1 MLASQ
6 RDTNLVVA
14 GALLAIFVAALDQT
28 VVVTALVTI
37 AADLGDV
44 ALVSWVVTA
53 YLLSSTCATPVAG
66 KLSDM
71 LGRKWLILGSL
82 AIFALGSVLSAMAT
96 SMPLLIVSRLIQ
108 GTGGGAIITV
118 AQAIV
123 ADVVAPR
130 ERGRYAGYFAIVH
143 STAAVMG
150 PMIGGV
156 VTQYAG
162 WKWIFWIS
170 MLLCLP
176 AILLVYVALR
186 RLPNA
191 RLTGARIDV
200 PGVLLFVLASG
211 SLLLTLSTGGVRF
224 AWASAPV
231 AAAGVC
237 ALVFGVLFARRQ
249 ATSPEPLLPPR
260 FLRDP
265 VIGRMYA
272 TIACAFGCYL
282 SVIVITPIFFQI
294 ALGIQVATV
303 GLLLIPMTLTTS
315 VCAALGGFFTRTHGR
330 YKPPGLLGLP
340 VSAAAMAAF
349 AAMVHDLTPIG
360 AALLLM
366 LVGAG
371 IGPIFPTSMVSVQNA
386 APRRDLGAVTGG
398 VLFSRTMGGAVA
410 TAAAASLMLGLI
422 GAWAHGIDGLGGLDD
437 LVRRPLTAA
446 QRSSVVDVFAVLY
459 GAIAAGLATAAVLLA
474 RVVERP
480 LLTRDDIARKG
491 EPAD

>member
-14 GALLAIFVAALDQT
+14 GAMLAIFVAALDQT

-44 ALVSWVVTA
+44 ALMSWVVTA
-53 YLLSSTCATPVAG
+53 YLLSSTWATPIAG

-82 AIFALGSVLSAMAT
+82 GIFALGSVLSALAT
-96 SMPLLIVSRLIQ
+96 SMPMLILCRLIQ
-108 GTGGGAIITV
+108 GTGGGAIITL
-118 AQAIV
+118 AQATV

-156 VTQYAG
+156 VTQYVG
-162 WKWIFWIS
+162 WKWVFWIS

-176 AILLVYVALR
+176 STVLVYVALR
-186 RLPNA
+186 RLPNRRA
-191 RLTGARIDV
+191 DGARIDV
-200 PGVLLFVLASG
+200 PGVLLFIVAAG
-211 SLLLTLSTGGVRF
+211 SLLLTLSIGVKYS
-224 AWASAPV
+224 WMSIPV
-231 AAAGVC
+231 LAAGI
-237 ALVFGVLFARRQ
+237 AAIVFGYLFAHRQ
-249 ATSPEPLLPPR
+249 KTSPEPLLPPR
-260 FLRDP
+260 FLADP

-282 SVIVITPIFFQI
+282 SVIVVTPIFFQI
-294 ALGIQVATV
+294 ALGIPVAKV
-303 GLLLIPMTLTTS
+303 GMLLIPMTLTTS
-315 VCAALGGFFTRTHGR
+315 ICAALGGFFTRRYGR
-330 YKPPGLLGLP
+330 YRPPGLLGLP
-340 VSAAAMAAF
+340 LSAAALAVF
-349 AAMVHDLTPIG
+349 ASQVHHLTPLG

-386 APRRDLGAVTGG
+386 APRREIGAVTGG
-398 VLFSRTMGGAVA
+398 ILLSRTMGGALATAVA
-410 TAAAASLMLGLI
+410 TSLVLGLI
-422 GAWAHGIDGLGGLDD
+422 GAWVQGIDGLRSLDE
-437 LVRRPLTAA
+437 LVHRPLTDP
-446 QRSSVVDVFAVLY
+446 QRSSVIDAFAVLY
-459 GAIAAGLATAAVLLA
+459 ATVAAGLAVAAFLLW
-474 RVVERP
+474 RVAERP
-480 LLTRDDIARKG
+480 LLTREDIARQA
-491 EPAD
+491 ERAD

>member
-14 GALLAIFVAALDQT
+14 GAMLAIFLAALDQT

-44 ALVSWVVTA
+44 ALMSWVVTA
-53 YLLSSTCATPVAG
+53 YLLSSTCATPIAG

-82 AIFALGSVLSAMAT
+82 AIFGLGAVLCAMAT
-96 SMPLLIVSRLIQ
+96 SMPMLIVSRLIQ
-108 GTGGGAIITV
+108 GTGGGAVITV
-118 AQAIV
+118 AQATV

-150 PMIGGV
+150 PMIGGL

-162 WKWIFWIS
+162 WNWIFWIS

-176 AILLVYVALR
+176 AIALVYVALR
-186 RLPNA
+186 RLPNRRVA
-191 RLTGARIDV
+191 GARIDV
-200 PGVLLFVLASG
+200 PGVLLFVLAAV
-211 SLLLTLSTGGVRF
+211 SLLLTFSMGGVKYP
-224 AWASAPV
+224 WLSAPILG
-231 AAAGVC
+231 AG
-237 ALVFGVLFARRQ
+237 AGAIVFGLLFARRQ

-282 SVIVITPIFFQI
+282 SVIVMTPIFFQI
-294 ALGIQVATV
+294 ALGIPVAKV
-303 GLLLIPMTLTTS
+303 GMLLIPMTLTTS
-315 VCAALGGFFTRTHGR
+315 ICAALGGFFTRTHGR

-340 VSAAAMAAF
+340 LAAVALAVF
-349 AAMVHDLTPIG
+349 ASLVHHMTPLG

-386 APRRDLGAVTGG
+386 APRREIGAVTGG
-398 VLFSRTMGGAVA
+398 VLLSRTMGGALATAVA
-410 TAAAASLMLGLI
+410 TSLVLGLI
-422 GAWAHGIDGLGGLDD
+422 GVWVQGVDGLGGLDD
-437 LVRRPLTAA
+437 LVRRPLSDA
-446 QRSSVVDVFAVLY
+446 QRSSVIDVFAVLY
-459 GAIAAGLATAAVLLA
+459 ATVAAGLALAAILLW

-480 LLTRDDIARKG
+480 LLTRDDIARKT

>member
-14 GALLAIFVAALDQT
+14 GAMLAIFVAALDQT

-44 ALVSWVVTA
+44 ALMSWVVTA
-53 YLLSSTCATPVAG
+53 YLLSSTCATPIAG

-82 AIFALGSVLSAMAT
+82 AIFALGSALSAIAT

-162 WKWIFWIS
+162 WTWIFWIS

-191 RLTGARIDV
+191 RVAGARIDV
-200 PGVLLFVLASG
+200 PSVLLFILASG

-224 AWASAPV
+224 AWVSAPV
-231 AAAGVC
+231 IAAG
-237 ALVFGVLFARRQ
+237 AGAIAFGLLFARRQ

-260 FLRDP
+260 FLSDP

-294 ALGIQVATV
+294 ALGIPVAKV
-303 GLLLIPMTLTTS
+303 GMLLIPMTLTTS
-315 VCAALGGFFTRTHGR
+315 ICAAMGGFFTRTYGR

-340 VSAAAMAAF
+340 LSAVALGVF
-349 AAMVHDLTPIG
+349 ASLVHHLTPLG

-386 APRRDLGAVTGG
+386 APRREIGAVTGG
-398 VLFSRTMGGAVA
+398 ILLSRTMGGALATAVA
-410 TAAAASLMLGLI
+410 TSLVLGLI
-422 GAWAHGIDGLGGLDD
+422 GLWVQGIGGLGSLDE

-446 QRSSVVDVFAVLY
+446 QRSSVIDVFAVLY
-459 GAIAAGLATAAVLLA
+459 AIIAAGLALAAVLLA
-474 RVVERP
+474 RVAELP
-480 LLTRDDIARKG
+480 LRTRDDIVREAER
-491 EPAD
+491 AD